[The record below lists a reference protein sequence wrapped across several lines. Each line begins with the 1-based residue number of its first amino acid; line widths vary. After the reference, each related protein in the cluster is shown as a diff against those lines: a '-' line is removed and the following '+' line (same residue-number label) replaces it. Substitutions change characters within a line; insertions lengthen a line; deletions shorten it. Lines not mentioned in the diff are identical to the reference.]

1 MGEVARPAPSAAA
14 PVSEDFDAIFEEVS
28 ERLQGQMRPPEAPP
42 DVADEASVLLAQL
55 NAEEE
60 QAVVEPEI
68 QAGSSSDSPVVG
80 NSFEMSAREAQ
91 SLATAS
97 KLAAGHVRTTLR
109 PAPHLRE
116 HWGLLLSLARA
127 DDPCHAHMHMHRAT
141 PTV

>member
-68 QAGSSSDSPVVG
+68 QAG
-80 NSFEMSAREAQ
+80 ARVTHRWHCFTR
-91 SLATAS
+91 TA
-97 KLAAGHVRTTLR
+97 ART
-109 PAPHLRE
+109 
-116 HWGLLLSLARA
+116 LLE
-127 DDPCHAHMHMHRAT
+127 
-141 PTV
+141 